1 MQWTVNLKSASS
13 IELIRV
19 YVQLQLKKKTQIVF
33 WGDGEPLVTKAGEE
47 IYGNRLRTDLSD
59 SKFTLKITNAQYNDS
74 GNYSMSVI
82 TVQPLRIAHGTVPVF
97 VYGMCFC
104 YFKVS
109 MFLESCLIANL
120 SDKYK

>member
-1 MQWTVNLKSASS
+1 MQWNINLKCGSS
-13 IELIRV
+13 IEFIKA
-19 YVQLQLKKKTQIVF
+19 YVQLQLKKKTQIVT
-33 WGDGEPLVTKAGEE
+33 WDAGKPVVSNNGEV
-47 IYGNRLRTDLSD
+47 IYGNRLITDLSD
-59 SKFTLKITNAQYNDS
+59 SNFALKITNAQYNDS

-109 MFLESCLIANL
+109 MFLESCPIANL

>member
-74 GNYSMSVI
+74 GNYYMSVVSMYPLEI
-82 TVQPLRIAHGTVPVF
+82 TRSTVPVF
-97 VYGMCFC
+97 VYGMLFC
-104 YFKVS
+104 YFKVL
-109 MFLESCLIANL
+109 MFSEGCQKANP
-120 SDKYK
+120 